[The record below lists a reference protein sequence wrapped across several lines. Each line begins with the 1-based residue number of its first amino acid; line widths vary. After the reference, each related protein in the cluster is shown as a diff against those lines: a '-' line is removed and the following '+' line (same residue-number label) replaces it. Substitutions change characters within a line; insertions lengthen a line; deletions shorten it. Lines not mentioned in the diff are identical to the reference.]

1 MKKLSLITAGLMA
14 AGLVSS
20 FGDTF
25 GAFTTYY
32 ITGSSAFR
40 GNVNT
45 AVKND
50 GTALGLDNA
59 TSTVI
64 GTAFSTTASS
74 LVFSNQIS
82 GTPVLIKTSFT
93 GSEAGIASL
102 FGNITLIDPTP
113 ANANAPIPGTPL
125 PTFLDDQGL
134 ATAQAT
140 AQPDIAL
147 ADTSQ
152 SVSQTK
158 TPALNTVGG
167 ATLGIVQF
175 TWMKGAPNS
184 QANYTHLVNL
194 TVPEL
199 NILLSAG
206 SVDLSFVTGVS
217 DDFGTPLKLTGRN
230 FGSGTRVNELIE
242 SLYGVGKQVSQFA
255 ANPTYAANGVLNKA
269 GLVNNLTE
277 AQFVNIGND
286 GYDSGGGVANV
297 LGSTGSFTGIPVG
310 PIGLVDATSIP
321 GITLAGSAI
330 TGNATA
336 GFENGFSAAPGG
348 QFLSLNGVFYSD
360 QGIINGAYDYYG
372 HEHMYTG
379 PHSQANAV
387 TFAGKLFNDLQASLT
402 GGINGIPVPDL
413 FADRPAD
420 GDTGFVAPTY
430 AVEN

>member
-25 GAFTTYY
+25 GAFQTYY

-40 GNVNT
+40 GNVNN

-50 GTALGLDNA
+50 GIALGLDSA
-59 TSTVI
+59 SSTVI
-64 GTAFSTTASS
+64 GTAFSVNASQ
-74 LVFSNQIS
+74 LVFSNTIS
-82 GTPVLIKTSFT
+82 GTPVLIKTDFT

-102 FGNITLIDPTP
+102 LNVTLIDPTP

-125 PTFLDDQGL
+125 PTFFDDQGL

-140 AQPDIAL
+140 HLPDIAL

-152 SVSQTK
+152 TVSQTK

-175 TWMKGAPNS
+175 TYMKGAPNS

-194 TVPEL
+194 TTPEL
-199 NILLSAG
+199 NILLSSG

-217 DDFGTPLKLTGRN
+217 DDFGTPLKLVGRN
-230 FGSGTRVNELIE
+230 FGSGTRVNQLIE

-255 ANPTYAANGVLNKA
+255 ANPTYAANGVLNKP
-269 GLVNNLTE
+269 GIVTTLTE

-286 GYDSGGGVANV
+286 GYDSGGGVGNV

-330 TGNATA
+330 TGNATS

-360 QGIINGAYDYYG
+360 QAIINGAYDYYG
-372 HEHMYTG
+372 HEHMYTSSG
-379 PHSQANAV
+379 SQANAV
-387 TFAGKLFNDLQASLT
+387 TFAGKLFTDLQSSLT
-402 GGINGIPVPDL
+402 GGTSGIPVADL

-420 GDTGFVAPTY
+420 GDTGFVAPNY